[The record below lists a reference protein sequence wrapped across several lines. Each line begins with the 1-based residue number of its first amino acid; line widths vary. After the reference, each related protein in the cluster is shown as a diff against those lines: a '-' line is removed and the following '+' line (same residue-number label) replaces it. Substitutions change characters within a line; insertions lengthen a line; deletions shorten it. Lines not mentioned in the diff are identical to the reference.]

1 MKIMQVIPA
10 FRLAGAEVM
19 CENLCIALK
28 NAGES
33 VIAVSL
39 YSEKTAITDRLEKA
53 GVHIE
58 YLNKKPGFD
67 ASIIFKLVKLF
78 KREKPDVVHTHI
90 YASKYGLIAAVL
102 AGIEKKVHTVHSVA
116 QKEQG
121 NLGKKV
127 NSFMYKHF
135 DVVPVALSQEV
146 RKSISDVYGLCKDSV
161 PTIFNGIDLSKCIT
175 KTNYKENKIFTILH
189 IGRFM
194 QVKNHEI
201 LIRAFATFVKKH
213 PCSKLQLLGEGEMF
227 DEMQNLAKMLDVA
240 DKVEFLGLQSNVYP
254 FLHKADVFCLPS
266 EYEGVP
272 MTLIEAMGTGLPII
286 ASNVGGIPDMLT
298 SKKDALLI
306 DPNEK
311 DIIET
316 LEFFYSNEG
325 KRKELGQNALRKSVM
340 FSSQTMAKKYID
352 VYTKRSEVRV

>member
-28 NAGES
+28 NAGEM

-90 YASKYGLIAAVL
+90 YASRYGLIAAVL
-102 AGIEKKVHTVHSVA
+102 AGIEKKVHTVHNVA

-127 NSFMYKHF
+127 NSFMYKYF
-135 DVVPVALSQEV
+135 NVVPVALSQEV
-146 RKSISDVYGLCKDSV
+146 RKSISDVYRLQEDSV
-161 PTIFNGIDLSKCIT
+161 PTVFNGIDLSKCIT
-175 KTNYKENKIFTILH
+175 KTNYKVNKIFAILH

-194 QVKNHEI
+194 KVKNHEI
-201 LIRAFATFVKKH
+201 LIRAFATFVKKN

-227 DEMQNLAKMLDVA
+227 DEMQNLAKTLDVA

-298 SKKDALLI
+298 NNEDALLI
-306 DPNEK
+306 KPTSDELNEAMERLYQS
-311 DIIET
+311 DT
-316 LEFFYSNEG
+316 LREKFG
-325 KRKELGQNALRKSVM
+325 KKVKKKAIV
-340 FSSQTMAKKYID
+340 FSSEEMAKRYERIYLKGGESI
-352 VYTKRSEVRV
+352 

>member
-28 NAGES
+28 NAGET

-39 YSEKTAITDRLEKA
+39 YSEKTAITGRLEKA
-53 GVHIE
+53 GVRIE
-58 YLNKKPGFD
+58 YLDKKLGFD
-67 ASIIFKLVKLF
+67 PSIIFKLVRLF

-102 AGIEKKVHTVHSVA
+102 AGINRKIHTVHSIA
-116 QKEQG
+116 QQEQG
-121 NLGKKV
+121 KLGKKI
-127 NSFMYKHF
+127 NNFMYQHCG
-135 DVVPVALSQEV
+135 VVPVALSQEV
-146 RKSISDVYGLCKDSV
+146 RKSISDVYGLKEDLV

-175 KTNYKENKIFTILH
+175 KTNYRENKIFTILH

-201 LIRAFATFVKKH
+201 LIRSFADFVKEH
-213 PCSKLQLLGEGEMF
+213 PCSKLQLLGEGELF
-227 DEMQNLAKMLDVA
+227 AKMQDLAQMLGVVG
-240 DKVEFLGLQSNVYP
+240 KVDFLGLQSNVYP
-254 FLHKADVFCLPS
+254 YLHDADVFCLPS

-286 ASNVGGIPDMLT
+286 ASNVGGISDMLANGE
-298 SKKDALLI
+298 SALLVKPKI
-306 DPNEK
+306 NELE
-311 DIIET
+311 DAMET
-316 LEFFYSNEG
+316 LYSSEELRA
-325 KRKELGQNALRKSVM
+325 KLGQAACR
-340 FSSQTMAKKYID
+340 
-352 VYTKRSEVRV
+352 RSEVFSSEAMAKSYMKVYRC

>member
-28 NAGES
+28 NAGET

-39 YSEKTAITDRLEKA
+39 YSEKTAITGRLEKA
-53 GVHIE
+53 GVRIE
-58 YLNKKPGFD
+58 YLDKKLGFD
-67 ASIIFKLVKLF
+67 SSIIFKLVRLF

-102 AGIEKKVHTVHSVA
+102 AGIEKKVHTVHNVA

-146 RKSISDVYGLCKDSV
+146 RKSISDVYGLCEDSV

-201 LIRAFATFVKKH
+201 LIRAFADFVKEH
-213 PCSKLQLLGEGEMF
+213 PCSKLQLLGEGELF
-227 DEMQNLAKMLDVA
+227 SKMQNLAQTLGVA
-240 DKVEFLGLQSNVYP
+240 GKVDFLGLQSNVYP
-254 FLHKADVFCLPS
+254 YLHDADVFCLPS

-286 ASNVGGIPDMLT
+286 ASHVGGIPNMLEDREST
-298 SKKDALLI
+298 LLI
-306 DPNEK
+306 EPKINELEEAM
-311 DIIET
+311 ET
-316 LEFFYSNEG
+316 LYSSEELRA
-325 KRKELGQNALRKSVM
+325 KLGQA
-340 FSSQTMAKKYID
+340 AC
-352 VYTKRSEVRV
+352 KRSEDFSSEAMAKNYMKVYRC

>member
-28 NAGES
+28 NAGET

-53 GVHIE
+53 GVRIE
-58 YLNKKPGFD
+58 YLDKKLGFD
-67 ASIIFKLVKLF
+67 PSIIFKLVRLF

-102 AGIEKKVHTVHSVA
+102 AGINRKIHTVHNIA
-116 QKEQG
+116 QQEQG
-121 NLGKKV
+121 KLGKKI
-127 NSFMYKHF
+127 NNFMYQHCG
-135 DVVPVALSQEV
+135 VVPVALSQEV
-146 RKSISDVYGLCKDSV
+146 RKSISDVYGLKEDLV

-175 KTNYKENKIFTILH
+175 KTNYRGNKIFTILH

-201 LIRAFATFVKKH
+201 LIRAFADFAKRH
-213 PCSKLQLLGEGEMF
+213 PSSKLQLLGEGELF
-227 DEMQNLAKMLDVA
+227 TRMQDLAQTLGVA
-240 DKVEFLGLQSNVYP
+240 DKVDFLGLQSNVYP
-254 FLHKADVFCLPS
+254 YLHDADVFCLPS

-272 MTLIEAMGTGLPII
+272 MTLIEAMGTSLPII
-286 ASNVGGIPDMLT
+286 AGNVGGIPDMLANGE
-298 SKKDALLI
+298 SALLI
-306 DPNEK
+306 EPKINELEEAM
-311 DIIET
+311 ET
-316 LEFFYSNEG
+316 LYSSEELRA
-325 KRKELGQNALRKSVM
+325 KLGQAACR
-340 FSSQTMAKKYID
+340 
-352 VYTKRSEVRV
+352 RSEVFSSEAMAKSYMKVYRC

>member
-33 VIAVSL
+33 VIAISL

-127 NSFMYKHF
+127 NSFMYKYF
-135 DVVPVALSQEV
+135 NVVPVALSQEV
-146 RKSISDVYGLCKDSV
+146 RKSISDVYRLQEDSV
-161 PTIFNGIDLSKCIT
+161 PTVFNGIDLSKCIT
-175 KTNYKENKIFTILH
+175 KTNYKVNKIFAILH

-194 QVKNHEI
+194 KVKNHEI

-298 SKKDALLI
+298 NNEDALLI
-306 DPNEK
+306 KPTSDELNEAMERLYQS
-311 DIIET
+311 DT
-316 LEFFYSNEG
+316 LREKFG
-325 KRKELGQNALRKSVM
+325 KKVKKKAIV
-340 FSSQTMAKKYID
+340 FSSEEMAKKYERI
-352 VYTKRSEVRV
+352 YLKGGESI

>member
-58 YLNKKPGFD
+58 YLNKKPRFD

-102 AGIEKKVHTVHSVA
+102 AGIEKKVHTVHNVA

-127 NSFMYKHF
+127 NSFMYKYF
-135 DVVPVALSQEV
+135 NVVPVALSQEV
-146 RKSISDVYGLCKDSV
+146 RKSISDVYRLQEDSV
-161 PTIFNGIDLSKCIT
+161 PTVFNGIDLSKCIT
-175 KTNYKENKIFTILH
+175 KTNYKVNKIFTILH

-194 QVKNHEI
+194 KVKNHET

-227 DEMQNLAKMLDVA
+227 DEMQNLAKTLDVA

-254 FLHKADVFCLPS
+254 FLHKADIFCLPS

-286 ASNVGGIPDMLT
+286 ASKVGGIPDMLT
-298 SKKDALLI
+298 NNEDALLI
-306 DPNEK
+306 KPTSDELNEAMERLYQS
-311 DIIET
+311 DT
-316 LEFFYSNEG
+316 LREEFG
-325 KRKELGQNALRKSVM
+325 KKVKKKAIV
-340 FSSQTMAKKYID
+340 FSSEEMAKRYERIYLKGGESI
-352 VYTKRSEVRV
+352 

>member
-28 NAGES
+28 NAGET

-53 GVHIE
+53 GVRIE
-58 YLNKKPGFD
+58 YLDKKLGFD
-67 ASIIFKLVKLF
+67 PSIIFKLVRLF

-102 AGIEKKVHTVHSVA
+102 AGIEKKVHTVHNVA

-146 RKSISDVYGLCKDSV
+146 RKSISDVYGLCEDSV
-161 PTIFNGIDLSKCIT
+161 PTIFNGIDLSKCLT
-175 KTNYKENKIFTILH
+175 KTNYKVNKIFEILH

-201 LIRAFATFVKKH
+201 LIRAFADFVKRH
-213 PCSKLQLLGEGEMF
+213 PSSKLQLLGEGELF
-227 DEMQNLAKMLDVA
+227 TRMQDLAQTLGVA
-240 DKVEFLGLQSNVYP
+240 DKVDFLGLQSNVYP
-254 FLHKADVFCLPS
+254 YLHDADVFCLPS

-272 MTLIEAMGTGLPII
+272 MTLIEAMGTSLPII
-286 ASNVGGIPDMLT
+286 AGNVGGIPDMLANGE
-298 SKKDALLI
+298 SALLI
-306 DPNEK
+306 EPKIN
-311 DIIET
+311 DIEEAMET
-316 LEFFYSNEG
+316 LYSSEELRA
-325 KRKELGQNALRKSVM
+325 KLGQAACR
-340 FSSQTMAKKYID
+340 
-352 VYTKRSEVRV
+352 RSEVFSSEAMAKSYMKVYRC

>member
-28 NAGES
+28 KAGET

-53 GVHIE
+53 GVRIE
-58 YLNKKPGFD
+58 YLDKKPGFD
-67 ASIIFKLVKLF
+67 ASIIFKLVRLF
-78 KREKPDVVHTHI
+78 KKEKPDVVHTHI

-102 AGIEKKVHTVHSVA
+102 AGIAKKVHTVHNVA

-127 NSFMYKHF
+127 NGFMYKHF

-146 RKSISDVYGLCKDSV
+146 RKSISDVYGLKEDLV
-161 PTIFNGIDLSKCIT
+161 PTVFNGIDLSKCIM
-175 KTNYKENKIFTILH
+175 KTNYKANKIFTILH

-194 QVKNHEI
+194 QVKNHEK
-201 LIRAFATFVKKH
+201 LIRVFADFTKVH
-213 PCSKLQLLGEGEMF
+213 PCSKLQLLGEGELF
-227 DEMQNLAKMLDVA
+227 AQMQDLAKKLGVA
-240 DKVEFLGLQSNVYP
+240 GKVNFLGLQSNVYP
-254 FLHKADVFCLPS
+254 YLHEADVFCLPS

-286 ASNVGGIPDMLT
+286 AGNVGGIPDMLANGE
-298 SKKDALLI
+298 SALLI
-306 DPNEK
+306 EPKINEVE
-311 DIIET
+311 IA
-316 LEFFYSNEG
+316 LEALYSSEELRA
-325 KRKELGQNALRKSVM
+325 KLGQAARKKSED
-340 FSSQTMAKKYID
+340 FSSASMAKGYMNI
-352 VYTKRSEVRV
+352 YRC

>member
-28 NAGES
+28 NAGET

-58 YLNKKPGFD
+58 YLDKKLGFD
-67 ASIIFKLVKLF
+67 PSIIFKLVRLF

-102 AGIEKKVHTVHSVA
+102 AGIEKKVHTVHNVA

-146 RKSISDVYGLCKDSV
+146 RKSISDVYGLCEDSV
-161 PTIFNGIDLSKCIT
+161 PTIFNGIDLSKCLT
-175 KTNYKENKIFTILH
+175 KTNYKVNKIFEILH

-201 LIRAFATFVKKH
+201 LIRAFADFVKRH
-213 PCSKLQLLGEGEMF
+213 PSSKLQLLGEGELF
-227 DEMQNLAKMLDVA
+227 TRMQDLAQTLGVA
-240 DKVEFLGLQSNVYP
+240 DKVDFLGLQSNVYP
-254 FLHKADVFCLPS
+254 YLHDADVFCLPS

-272 MTLIEAMGTGLPII
+272 MTLIEAMGTSLPII
-286 ASNVGGIPDMLT
+286 AGNVGGIPDMLANGE
-298 SKKDALLI
+298 SALLI
-306 DPNEK
+306 EPKINELEEAM
-311 DIIET
+311 ET
-316 LEFFYSNEG
+316 LYSSEELRA
-325 KRKELGQNALRKSVM
+325 KLGQAACR
-340 FSSQTMAKKYID
+340 
-352 VYTKRSEVRV
+352 RSEVFSSEAMAKSYMKVYRC

>member
-28 NAGES
+28 NAGET

-53 GVHIE
+53 GVRIE
-58 YLNKKPGFD
+58 YLDKKLGFD
-67 ASIIFKLVKLF
+67 PSIIFKLVRLF

-102 AGIEKKVHTVHSVA
+102 AGIAKNVHTVHNVA

-127 NSFMYKHF
+127 NGFMYKHF

-146 RKSISDVYGLCKDSV
+146 RKSISDVYGLKEALV
-161 PTIFNGIDLSKCIT
+161 PTVFNGIDLSKCMSR
-175 KTNYKENKIFTILH
+175 TNYKANKIFTILH

-194 QVKNHEI
+194 QVKNHEK
-201 LIRAFATFVKKH
+201 LIRAFADFAKVH
-213 PCSKLQLLGEGEMF
+213 PCSKLQLLGEGELF
-227 DEMQNLAKMLDVA
+227 AEMQCLAKRLSVS

-254 FLHKADVFCLPS
+254 YLHDADVFCLPS
-266 EYEGVP
+266 EFEGVP

-286 ASNVGGIPDMLT
+286 AGNVGGIPDMLANGK
-298 SKKDALLI
+298 SALLI
-306 DPNEK
+306 EPKINE
-311 DIIET
+311 IET
-316 LEFFYSNEG
+316 ALETLYSSE
-325 KRKELGQNALRKSVM
+325 ELRAKFGQAAS
-340 FSSQTMAKKYID
+340 
-352 VYTKRSEVRV
+352 KRSEDFSSASMAKSYMNIYRC

>member
-39 YSEKTAITDRLEKA
+39 YSEKTAITDRLKKA

-102 AGIEKKVHTVHSVA
+102 AGIEKKVHTVHNVA

-127 NSFMYKHF
+127 NSFMYKYF
-135 DVVPVALSQEV
+135 NVVPVALSQEV
-146 RKSISDVYGLCKDSV
+146 RKSISDFYRLHEDSV
-161 PTIFNGIDLSKCIT
+161 PTVFNGIDLSKCIT
-175 KTNYKENKIFTILH
+175 KTNYKVNKIFTILH

-194 QVKNHEI
+194 KVKNHEI
-201 LIRAFATFVKKH
+201 LIRAFATFVQKH

-227 DEMQNLAKMLDVA
+227 DEMQNLAKTLDIA

-272 MTLIEAMGTGLPII
+272 MTLIEAMGTALPII
-286 ASNVGGIPDMLT
+286 AGNVGGIPDMLT
-298 SKKDALLI
+298 NGESALLVEPEI
-306 DPNEK
+306 NE
-311 DIIET
+311 IEEAMET
-316 LEFFYSNEG
+316 LYSSEELRAN
-325 KRKELGQNALRKSVM
+325 LGQAACKRSED
-340 FSSQTMAKKYID
+340 FSSETMAKEYMK
-352 VYTKRSEVRV
+352 VYRC

>member
-102 AGIEKKVHTVHSVA
+102 AGIEKKVHTVHNVA

-286 ASNVGGIPDMLT
+286 ASKVGGIPDMLT
-298 SKKDALLI
+298 NNEDALLI
-306 DPNEK
+306 KPTSDELNEAMERLYQS
-311 DIIET
+311 DT
-316 LEFFYSNEG
+316 LREEFG
-325 KRKELGQNALRKSVM
+325 KKVKKKAIV
-340 FSSQTMAKKYID
+340 FSSEEMAKRYERIYLKGGESI
-352 VYTKRSEVRV
+352 

>member
-102 AGIEKKVHTVHSVA
+102 AGIEKKVHTVHNVA

-127 NSFMYKHF
+127 NSFMYKYF
-135 DVVPVALSQEV
+135 NVVPVALSQEV
-146 RKSISDVYGLCKDSV
+146 RKSISDVYRLQEDSV
-161 PTIFNGIDLSKCIT
+161 PTVFNGIDLSKCIT
-175 KTNYKENKIFTILH
+175 KTNYKVNKIFTILH

-194 QVKNHEI
+194 KVKNHET

-227 DEMQNLAKMLDVA
+227 DEMQNLAKTLDVA

-254 FLHKADVFCLPS
+254 FLHKADIFCLPS

-286 ASNVGGIPDMLT
+286 ASKVGGIPDMLT
-298 SKKDALLI
+298 NNEDALLI
-306 DPNEK
+306 KPTSDELNEAMERLYQS
-311 DIIET
+311 DT
-316 LEFFYSNEG
+316 LREEFG
-325 KRKELGQNALRKSVM
+325 KKVKKKAIV
-340 FSSQTMAKKYID
+340 FSSEEMAKRYERIYLKGGESI
-352 VYTKRSEVRV
+352 

>member
-28 NAGES
+28 NAGET

-53 GVHIE
+53 GVRIE
-58 YLNKKPGFD
+58 YLDKKLGFD
-67 ASIIFKLVKLF
+67 PSIIFKLVRLF

-102 AGIEKKVHTVHSVA
+102 AGIEKKVHTVHTVA

-146 RKSISDVYGLCKDSV
+146 RKSISDVYGLCEDSV
-161 PTIFNGIDLSKCIT
+161 PTIFNGIDLSKCLT
-175 KTNYKENKIFTILH
+175 KTNYKVNKIFEILH

-201 LIRAFATFVKKH
+201 LIRAFADFVKRH
-213 PCSKLQLLGEGEMF
+213 PSSKLQLLGEGELF
-227 DEMQNLAKMLDVA
+227 TRMQDLAQTLGVA
-240 DKVEFLGLQSNVYP
+240 DKVDFLGLQSNVYP
-254 FLHKADVFCLPS
+254 YLHDADVFCLPS

-272 MTLIEAMGTGLPII
+272 MTLIEAMGTSLPII
-286 ASNVGGIPDMLT
+286 AGNVGGIPDMLANGE
-298 SKKDALLI
+298 SALLI
-306 DPNEK
+306 EPKINE
-311 DIIET
+311 IEEAMET
-316 LEFFYSNEG
+316 LYSSEELRA
-325 KRKELGQNALRKSVM
+325 KLGQAACR
-340 FSSQTMAKKYID
+340 
-352 VYTKRSEVRV
+352 RSEVFSSEAMAKSYMKVYRC

>member
-53 GVHIE
+53 GVRIE
-58 YLNKKPGFD
+58 YLDKKLGFD
-67 ASIIFKLVKLF
+67 PSIIFKLVRLF

-102 AGIEKKVHTVHSVA
+102 AGIEKKVHTVHNVA

-146 RKSISDVYGLCKDSV
+146 RKSISDVYGLCEDSV
-161 PTIFNGIDLSKCIT
+161 PTIFNGIDLSKCLT
-175 KTNYKENKIFTILH
+175 KTNYKVNKIFEILH

-201 LIRAFATFVKKH
+201 LIRAFADFVKRH
-213 PCSKLQLLGEGEMF
+213 PSSKLQLLGEGELF
-227 DEMQNLAKMLDVA
+227 TRMQDLAQTLGVA
-240 DKVEFLGLQSNVYP
+240 DKVDFLGLQSNVYP
-254 FLHKADVFCLPS
+254 YLHDADVFCLPS

-272 MTLIEAMGTGLPII
+272 MTLIEAMGTSLPII
-286 ASNVGGIPDMLT
+286 AGNVGGIPDMLANGE
-298 SKKDALLI
+298 SALLI
-306 DPNEK
+306 EPKIN
-311 DIIET
+311 DIEEAMET
-316 LEFFYSNEG
+316 LYSSEELRA
-325 KRKELGQNALRKSVM
+325 KLGQAACR
-340 FSSQTMAKKYID
+340 
-352 VYTKRSEVRV
+352 RSEVFSSEAMAKSYMKVYRC

>member
-28 NAGES
+28 NAGET

-53 GVHIE
+53 GVRIE
-58 YLNKKPGFD
+58 YLDKKLGFD
-67 ASIIFKLVKLF
+67 PSIIFKLVRLF

-102 AGIEKKVHTVHSVA
+102 AGIEKKVHTVHNVA

-146 RKSISDVYGLCKDSV
+146 RKSISDVYGLCEDSV
-161 PTIFNGIDLSKCIT
+161 PTIFNGIDLSKCLT
-175 KTNYKENKIFTILH
+175 KTNYKVNKIFEILH

-201 LIRAFATFVKKH
+201 LIRAFADFVKRH
-213 PCSKLQLLGEGEMF
+213 PSSKLQLLGEGELF
-227 DEMQNLAKMLDVA
+227 TRMQDLAQTLGVA
-240 DKVEFLGLQSNVYP
+240 DKVDFLGLQSNVYP
-254 FLHKADVFCLPS
+254 YLHDADVFCLPS

-272 MTLIEAMGTGLPII
+272 MTLIEAMGTSLPII
-286 ASNVGGIPDMLT
+286 AGNVGGIPDMLANGE
-298 SKKDALLI
+298 SALLI
-306 DPNEK
+306 EPKINE
-311 DIIET
+311 IEEAMET
-316 LEFFYSNEG
+316 LYSSEELRA
-325 KRKELGQNALRKSVM
+325 KLGQAACR
-340 FSSQTMAKKYID
+340 
-352 VYTKRSEVRV
+352 RSEVFSSEAMAKSYMKVYRC

>member
-298 SKKDALLI
+298 NNEDALLI
-306 DPNEK
+306 KPTSDELNEAMERLYQS
-311 DIIET
+311 DT
-316 LEFFYSNEG
+316 LREKFG
-325 KRKELGQNALRKSVM
+325 KKVKKKAIV
-340 FSSQTMAKKYID
+340 FSSEEMAKKYERI
-352 VYTKRSEVRV
+352 YLKGGESI